1 MIVIYMNTEGTAQK
15 VSPSQ
20 IYQGSNQSSVTVFAN
35 VPTTTAMSIAF
46 KLPDGTNTSYYPMTY
61 IPNSDGLAQYEFTL
75 NASLTQKAG
84 QAAIALMA
92 VFSDGRQTSQLIA
105 FEIEPSVLPELP
117 SSIDEDA
124 YEIIMQYLQ
133 KDREDIVAIQSQIDD
148 IQETA
153 DNAETAANNAVET
166 ANAAKETADGLADS
180 IAQANTKADNAVATA
195 NQAESVAN
203 EAKATADGLADSIAQ
218 ANAKS
223 DNAVATANEAKEIAQ
238 EALDQAKTT
247 GTQVEVNG
255 VFAEKILF
263 DSDPQ
268 TQINERVKES
278 DLFDL
283 VYPVGSIYISATAT
297 SPASISSGTWEQ
309 IQGRFLLGANGIYTL
324 GSVGGSTQHF
334 HQAGSL
340 YAQLSAQQNGSVAF
354 NYITSVNYN
363 SRYRFITERGEE
375 YVAGQTD
382 GVSVA
387 GATANANSLP
397 PYLAVNIWKRTA

>member
-148 IQETA
+148 IQ
-153 DNAETAANNAVET
+153 
-166 ANAAKETADGLADS
+166 DS

>member
-61 IPNSDGLAQYEFTL
+61 ISNSDGLAQYEFTL
-75 NASLTQKAG
+75 NSSLTQKAG
-84 QAAIALMA
+84 QAAIALRS

-117 SSIDEDA
+117 SSVDEDA

-166 ANAAKETADGLADS
+166 ANAAKATADGLADS
-180 IAQANTKADNAVATA
+180 IAQANT
-195 NQAESVAN
+195 
-203 EAKATADGLADSIAQ
+203 
-218 ANAKS
+218 KS

-238 EALDQAKTT
+238 EALNQAKTT
-247 GTQVEVNG
+247 GTQVEING

-268 TQINERVKES
+268 TQLNEMVKKS
-278 DLFDL
+278 DFDRL
-283 VYPVGSIYISATAT
+283 ILEKEYPVGGKPYIQFPNAPTPAERWAGTTWKIDTAY
-297 SPASISSGTWEQ
+297 
-309 IQGRFLLGANGIYTL
+309 QGRVLLGSGGSYTL
-324 GSVGGSTQHF
+324 GDTGGSKDAVVIRHN
-334 HQAGSL
+334 HQQRGHN
-340 YAQLSAQQNGSVAF
+340 QNYPFPAISPYLDESTTYNQVVMEP
-354 NYITSVNYN
+354 NSEYYIT
-363 SRYRFITERGEE
+363 ITGAYTELNTEYSGE
-375 YVAGQTD
+375 VGTD
-382 GVSVA
+382 K
-387 GATANANSLP
+387 NMQ
-397 PYLAVNIWKRTA
+397 PYIVVNIWKRIA

>member
-1 MIVIYMNTEGTAQK
+1 MIVIYMNSEGTAQK

-117 SSIDEDA
+117 PSVDESA
-124 YEIIMQYLQ
+124 YELIMQYLQ
-133 KDREDIVAIQSQIDD
+133 KDREDITAIQSQIND

-166 ANAAKETADGLADS
+166 ANDAKT
-180 IAQANTKADNAVATA
+180 
-195 NQAESVAN
+195 
-203 EAKATADGLADSIAQ
+203 TADGLADSIAQ

-283 VYPVGSIYISATAT
+283 VYPVGSVYISALET
-297 SPASISSGTWEQ
+297 SPASIFGGTWEQ
-309 IQGRFLLGANGIYTL
+309 IQGRFLIGANGTYPL
-324 GSVGGSTQHF
+324 GSTGGNAQHF

-340 YAQLSAQQNGSVAF
+340 YAQLSAQSSGSVAF
-354 NYITSVNYN
+354 NYITSVTYS

-387 GATANANSLP
+387 GATANANALP